1 MGPLAGR
8 EFSGLKWTQSSAAN
22 GIEPDRCSRYDE
34 PRLEDMLVDSIVKAV
49 MEADGVD
56 PCKLE
61 AELKQTAARLHAIRA
76 HAEIAA
82 AVEHADRTNT
92 DGPP

>member
-1 MGPLAGR
+1 M
-8 EFSGLKWTQSSAAN
+8 ESSRIAAEHYMN
-22 GIEPDRCSRYDE
+22 SRYDE

-61 AELKQTAARLHAIRA
+61 AELQQTAARLRAIRA